1 MNMFEIQLMNK
12 IAAVGTACF
21 SGDKY
26 AVGDSFENPDAIMVR
41 SASLHEMP
49 FGDKLKAIARAGAGV
64 NNIPVEACAEK
75 GIVVFN
81 TPGANANAVKELVIA
96 GLLLASRNI
105 VDGINWAKTLVNT
118 DAADVAKQVEKGK
131 AQFAGCEIEG
141 KRLGVIGLGAI
152 GAIVANAARSL
163 GMEVLGFDKFLT
175 VDAAWSL
182 SRGIKRAE
190 NMEEI
195 FKTCDYITVH
205 VPSTPETRGMFNRES
220 LAMLSLIHI

>member
-175 VDAAWSL
+175 VEFGSQCY
-182 SRGIKRAE
+182 
-190 NMEEI
+190 
-195 FKTCDYITVH
+195 F
-205 VPSTPETRGMFNRES
+205 
-220 LAMLSLIHI
+220 

>member
-1 MNMFEIQLMNK
+1 M
-12 IAAVGTACF
+12 
-21 SGDKY
+21 
-26 AVGDSFENPDAIMVR
+26 
-41 SASLHEMP
+41 
-49 FGDKLKAIARAGAGV
+49 
-64 NNIPVEACAEK
+64 EACAEK

-131 AQFAGCEIEG
+131 AQFSGCEIEG

-175 VDAAWSL
+175 VDAAGVCPAVSSVRKTWRKFLKPAIISPSMYLLPLRRAVCSTANL
-182 SRGIKRAE
+182 S
-190 NMEEI
+190 
-195 FKTCDYITVH
+195 
-205 VPSTPETRGMFNRES
+205 P
-220 LAMLSLIHI
+220 